1 MEETH
6 RPKAPVAMIA
16 AAVLLALNLTATAAL
31 AARVWSPAPPARPA
45 RPRYEYRVAFAA
57 DAQVE
62 AVVQGLGREGWHIT
76 STRRAR
82 DGAAGDDAVGAWGY
96 EFFAER
102 ELELPMQA
110 VAP

>member
-1 MEETH
+1 MEDTP
-6 RPKAPVAMIA
+6 RPKAPVATIA
-16 AAVLLALNLTATAAL
+16 AAVLLALNLAATGAL
-31 AARVWSPAPPARPA
+31 AARAWSPAPVPRPA

-62 AVVQGLGREGWHIT
+62 TVVQNLGREGWHIT

-82 DGAAGDDAVGAWGY
+82 DGAEGPDAVGAWGY

-102 ELELPMQA
+102 ELEVPMQA
-110 VAP
+110 VSP

>member
-1 MEETH
+1 MEETR
-6 RPKAPVAMIA
+6 RPKSSLAAIA
-16 AAVLLALNLTATAAL
+16 AAVLLALNLGAQAFV
-31 AARVWSPAPPARPA
+31 AARLASPPARPP
-45 RPRYEYRVAFAA
+45 RPRYEYRVAFAT

-82 DGAAGDDAVGAWGY
+82 DGEARLDAPGAWGY

-102 ELELPMQA
+102 ELEVPMQT